1 MITLKLASYSK
12 TEVDELARLLSAM
25 QPALQTH
32 CDPQVECRDCAYRH
46 LCIDISQAT
55 MYAEEYEPTR

>member
-12 TEVDELARLLSAM
+12 IEVDELARLLSAM

-32 CDPQVECRDCAYRH
+32 CDPQIECHDCPYRH
-46 LCIDISQAT
+46 LCMDVAQAT
-55 MYAEEYEPTR
+55 MYAEEYEATR